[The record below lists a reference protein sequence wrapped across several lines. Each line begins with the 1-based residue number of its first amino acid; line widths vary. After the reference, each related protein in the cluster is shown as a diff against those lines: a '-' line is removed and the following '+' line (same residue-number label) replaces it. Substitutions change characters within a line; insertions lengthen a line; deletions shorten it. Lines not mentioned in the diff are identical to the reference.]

1 MFSPRDLPLPLVG
14 APMAGGPSSPELVAE
29 VARAGGLGM
38 IAAGYLSAGTLAE
51 VIGKTISL
59 YDGPSSRR
67 PANGFPNRASAGG
80 GRIGVNLFV
89 PNPDVSDGWREYRDR
104 LAADFPGVE
113 LPDEPKWSDD
123 DWDAKIALLTGSGT
137 GDPATGDSATGADDA
152 SSGGTAGNSGA
163 GTSSSD
169 AVATVTFT
177 FGLPKR
183 SVVRALNAAGKS
195 VGVTVTSQDEARAAL
210 AVGADHLIV
219 QGPGAGG
226 HQSTFAVAEM
236 PAAVGFHAGVSGT
249 AALVRS
255 VRALTEDYAVLV
267 DGEATTVPI
276 VAAGGV
282 GGRHDVRVLLEAGAD
297 AVQVG
302 TLLLTAGEAGTR
314 EPHRDALLAHD
325 RETVMTR
332 CFSGRYARALENDF
346 TQEYSDGAPAAY
358 PHVHFLTSPIRAA
371 ATAAG
376 DPEGLNLWAGVG
388 HKSCRAASAAEI
400 LADLAP

>member
-1 MFSPRDLPLPLVG
+1 MRILNAMFSPRDLPLPLVG
-14 APMAGGPSSPELVAE
+14 APMAGGPSTPELVAA

-38 IAAGYLSAGTLAE
+38 IAAGYLSASKLAE
-51 VIGKTISL
+51 VIDASFAL
-59 YDGPSSRR
+59 CDGSPSRR
-67 PANGFPNRASAGG
+67 PAHGFPNRESSVG

-89 PNPDVSDGWREYRDR
+89 PNPDVSTGWREYRDR
-104 LAADFPGVE
+104 LAADFPSVE

-123 DWDAKIALLTGSGT
+123 DWDAKIELLTG
-137 GDPATGDSATGADDA
+137 DGA
-152 SSGGTAGNSGA
+152 G
-163 GTSSSD
+163 GTSSSY

-183 SVVRALNAAGKS
+183 AIVRALNDAGKS
-195 VGVTVTSQDEARAAL
+195 VGVTVTSQNEARAAL
-210 AVGADHLIV
+210 AVGADYLIV

-255 VRALTEDYAVLV
+255 VRALTDDYAVLV
-267 DGEATTVPI
+267 DGEATTVPLI
-276 VAAGGV
+276 AAGGV
-282 GGRHDVRVLLEAGAD
+282 GGPHDVRVLMEAGAE
-297 AVQVG
+297 AVAVG

-314 EPHRDALLAHD
+314 EPHRNALLAHD

-346 TQEYSDGAPAAY
+346 TLEYSDEAPAAY

-388 HKSCRAASAAEI
+388 HKSCRAASAEEI

>member
-14 APMAGGPSSPELVAE
+14 APMAGGPSTPELVAE

-38 IAAGYLSAGTLAE
+38 VAAGYLTAEKLGEAIDSAF
-51 VIGKTISL
+51 SL
-59 YDGPSSRR
+59 YDGPPSRR
-67 PANGFPNRASAGG
+67 PAHGFPDRNGSGG

-104 LAADFPGVE
+104 LAADFPSVE
-113 LPDEPKWSDD
+113 LPEDPKWSDD
-123 DWDAKIALLTGSGT
+123 DWDAKIALLTG
-137 GDPATGDSATGADDA
+137 DGAA
-152 SSGGTAGNSGA
+152 SSSSGR
-163 GTSSSD
+163 
-169 AVATVTFT
+169 VATVTFT

-183 SVVRALNAAGKS
+183 RIVRALNDAGKS

-210 AVGADHLIV
+210 AVGADYLVV

-226 HQSTFAVAEM
+226 HQSTFAVSEM

-255 VRALTEDYAVLV
+255 VRQLTEDYAVMV

-276 VAAGGV
+276 VATGGV
-282 GGRHDVRVLLEAGAD
+282 GGRHDVRVLIEAGAD

-302 TLLLTAGEAGTR
+302 TLLLTAGEAGTK
-314 EPHRDALLAHD
+314 EPHRNALLAHD
-325 RETVMTR
+325 RDTVLTR

-346 TQEYSDGAPAAY
+346 TLEYSDIAPAAY

-388 HKSCRAASAAEI
+388 HRSCRAASAAEI
-400 LADLAP
+400 LAELTP

>member
-38 IAAGYLSAGTLAE
+38 IAAGYLSADQLAG
-51 VIGKTISL
+51 VIAETFSL
-59 YDGPSSRR
+59 YDGPPSRR
-67 PANGFPNRASAGG
+67 PAHGFPVRSTPSG

-89 PNPDVSDGWREYRDR
+89 PNPDVSDGWHEYRER
-104 LAADFPGVE
+104 LAADFPAVE
-113 LPDEPKWSDD
+113 LPDEPRWTDD
-123 DWDAKIALLTGSGT
+123 DWDAKIELLTG
-137 GDPATGDSATGADDA
+137 
-152 SSGGTAGNSGA
+152 GGGG
-163 GTSSSD
+163 GTSSSTD
-169 AVATVTFT
+169 VATVTFT

-183 SVVRALNAAGKS
+183 GVVRALNDAGKS

-210 AVGADHLIV
+210 AVGADYLIV

-236 PAAVGFHAGVSGT
+236 SPAVGFHAGVSGT

-255 VRALTEDYAVLV
+255 VRALTDDYAVLV
-267 DGEATTVPI
+267 AGEVTTVPI
-276 VAAGGV
+276 IATGGV
-282 GGRHDVRVLLEAGAD
+282 GGRHDVRVLMEAGAE

-314 EPHRDALLAHD
+314 EPHRNALLAHD

-332 CFSGRYARALENDF
+332 CFSGRFARALENDF
-346 TQEYSDGAPAAY
+346 TLEYSDGAPAAY